1 MVVRGLQHLLDEH
14 KLELKQQCGVFRK
27 QLESVECYWRTKFE
41 LTESALVSDIGEEKR
56 KRRDMIQDQLNK
68 SRQKQSE
75 LRAKLK
81 YLEEINLESNDQ
93 SILDR
98 REQRKAEKLSAKNKE
113 LAAKWLNKMKE
124 AREEVSCVHNRIVFN
139 VINYGSY

>member
-1 MVVRGLQHLLDEH
+1 MEDGCFEGTWRS
-14 KLELKQQCGVFRK
+14 GVFRK
-27 QLESVECYWRTKFE
+27 QLESVECHWRTKFE
-41 LTESALVSDIGEEKR
+41 LTASALVSDIGEEKR

-81 YLEEINLESNDQ
+81 DLEEINLELNDQ

-98 REQRKAEKLSAKNKE
+98 RERRKAEKLSAKNKE
-113 LAAKWLNKMKE
+113 LTAKRPKKMKE
-124 AREEVSCVHNRIVFN
+124 AKEEVCT
-139 VINYGSY
+139 Y